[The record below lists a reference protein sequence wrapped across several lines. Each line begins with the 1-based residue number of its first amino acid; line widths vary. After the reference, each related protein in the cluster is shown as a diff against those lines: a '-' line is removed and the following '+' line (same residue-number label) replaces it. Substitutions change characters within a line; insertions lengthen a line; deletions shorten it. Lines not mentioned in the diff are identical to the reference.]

1 MTALCALLG
10 VTKQAY
16 YKPRGD
22 KAAET
27 ALREELVVQFV
38 LEVRSKDPGMGGR
51 KLWEK
56 YRREMGGEIPVGRDR
71 FSDILHC
78 KGLNLRMRVRAPRTT
93 DSAHCL
99 PTYPDLVRGYVPGAP
114 DRLIVCDITYITIW
128 SDEYT
133 YAFCYLSL
141 VMDAYTKE
149 IVGWCVGE
157 TLEARYTI
165 EALLM
170 ALEFIVSHGGVL
182 QGLIHHSDRGCQYA
196 SREYTGILRDSGVL
210 ISMTE
215 GGDPKD
221 NAQAERINSTIK
233 NELLKGMTFH
243 SIDEVREAVA
253 QAVDFYNNERPHMS
267 LDMLTPVQARYSTV
281 PIEKRWRSYRE
292 EAIYNGVGNAVQQ
305 LVPLSGVSCR
315 ATPSSQPHSGFNTT
329 NQKQE
334 SKRKSVLVQ

>member
-149 IVGWCVGE
+149 IVGW
-157 TLEARYTI
+157 
-165 EALLM
+165 
-170 ALEFIVSHGGVL
+170 
-182 QGLIHHSDRGCQYA
+182 
-196 SREYTGILRDSGVL
+196 
-210 ISMTE
+210 
-215 GGDPKD
+215 
-221 NAQAERINSTIK
+221 
-233 NELLKGMTFH
+233 
-243 SIDEVREAVA
+243 
-253 QAVDFYNNERPHMS
+253 
-267 LDMLTPVQARYSTV
+267 
-281 PIEKRWRSYRE
+281 
-292 EAIYNGVGNAVQQ
+292 
-305 LVPLSGVSCR
+305 
-315 ATPSSQPHSGFNTT
+315 
-329 NQKQE
+329 
-334 SKRKSVLVQ
+334 